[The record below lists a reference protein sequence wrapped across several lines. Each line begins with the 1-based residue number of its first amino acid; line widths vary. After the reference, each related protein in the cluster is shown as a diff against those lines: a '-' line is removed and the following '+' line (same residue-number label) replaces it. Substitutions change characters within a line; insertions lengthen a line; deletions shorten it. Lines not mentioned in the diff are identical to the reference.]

1 VKSTSRK
8 GLPGPEPGN
17 PLSMPNSGATTARRP
32 AAPNG
37 PQHSSARKPGSGPNP
52 FVVAGAAF
60 AAGSLLAKLIDW
72 RSHAHPRR

>member
-1 VKSTSRK
+1 MQQS
-8 GLPGPEPGN
+8 GP
-17 PLSMPNSGATTARRP
+17 ATASRP

-37 PQHSSARKPGSGPNP
+37 PQHSRPRAKSGPNP

-60 AAGSLLAKLIDW
+60 GIGSVLAKLIDW